1 MALSIASRPYGQ
13 VRLSFAAI
21 SIASIEACLILAKSL
36 LCCNFHSLEAC
47 LAACLLL
54 AKSLFCSTFHSINGN
69 FYSLE
74 ACLPRGLP
82 HPSQASV
89 LLHFPSHPWQ
99 SSRPASRP
107 ASAKCLFCSTFH
119 RIHGNPRGLPRGL
132 EACLILAKCLFA
144 PLSIASM
151 AISIASRPASRACL
165 ILAKCLFCC
174 SFHSILWQFPYPQAC
189 LEACLILAKCLCCCN
204 FHRAAGNFHSPKACL
219 EACLGADCLHVSKEC
234 KYVSMSGLLFLHCK
248 EK

>member
-1 MALSIASRPYGQ
+1 MYVCLGVESSLILAKSLLCG
-13 VRLSFAAI
+13 AAI
-21 SIASIEACLILAKSL
+21 SIASTCLEACLEACLILAKCLFCSTFYSINGTFHSLEALWPSTSLLCCNFHSLEACLILAKSL

-99 SSRPASRP
+99 SSRPAS
-107 ASAKCLFCSTFH
+107 S
-119 RIHGNPRGLPRGL
+119 
-132 EACLILAKCLFA
+132 
-144 PLSIASM
+144 
-151 AISIASRPASRACL
+151 
-165 ILAKCLFCC
+165 
-174 SFHSILWQFPYPQAC
+174 
-189 LEACLILAKCLCCCN
+189 
-204 FHRAAGNFHSPKACL
+204 
-219 EACLGADCLHVSKEC
+219 
-234 KYVSMSGLLFLHCK
+234 
-248 EK
+248 